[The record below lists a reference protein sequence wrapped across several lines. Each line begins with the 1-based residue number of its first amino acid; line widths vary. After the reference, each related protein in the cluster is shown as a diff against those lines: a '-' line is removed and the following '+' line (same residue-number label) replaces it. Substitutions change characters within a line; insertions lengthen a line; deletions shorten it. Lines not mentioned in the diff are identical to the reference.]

1 MAYRIEYGPP
11 SHHRQSKLPLRLIL
25 FTGCFFALFLLG
37 VKIFWPAGRETLYAL
52 LLPSGNKG
60 IYRDAA
66 SAFLADLKDGAPFY
80 QSLTAFCR
88 EVISYAEL
96 PAA

>member
-11 SHHRQSKLPLRLIL
+11 SHHRQSKLPVRLIL

-37 VKIFWPAGRETLYAL
+37 VKIFWPAGRETLYHL
-52 LLPSGNKG
+52 LLPVRNNSFQT
-60 IYRDAA
+60 AA
-66 SAFLADLKDGAPFY
+66 DAFLADLKGGVPFY